1 MKSGIKLRMGSAVV
15 LLGLSALM
23 YSPPAEAQFLKKLS
37 QGLEKVNK
45 ALDKVTNTK
54 DKKTDKKSDQKAATG
69 NLIASNQGN
78 STSTPEIQIPDQFI
92 QPYLTDTTRFVKIN
106 PDISYYSL
114 CNNITEVSEG
124 VFGITHLGNW
134 SFYDAETGELL
145 YSDIGKT
152 ANRNRPIFS
161 GGAAVVKTQ
170 NGHRILYADGR
181 VKELDKSFAKVED
194 FVDGVSMVKTFD
206 AKYNSTAYYIDING
220 DKIYPELTRTGTMSR
235 PVSTYEVRHLRD
247 NRRAVYMD
255 GKWGYIDS
263 KGKMVIPCKYN
274 YVADFSEGHAW
285 VCVQEG
291 SDYKVGMI
299 DVTGNFTISPQYK
312 WFNQEINESVFG
324 PMKDGIAKISQ
335 RNEPL
340 RYVDAGGRVLGEF
353 ADSEGTD
360 FVNGHAF
367 ITYSSGSFGI
377 GLIIIDR
384 EMNGV
389 RTLDNSRGNFNSHS
403 MSYPHFTY
411 NGLAVVDHNTK
422 VINNNG
428 DVVIAIP
435 NKTGYELSLNEIK
448 NGYAY
453 AEATYNKRTIRGIMR
468 ADGSFSVVFGKSDE
482 ENSNWNDIPI
492 EPWEPPYIRD
502 PREPRLPEPGDP
514 RGPKYIPSPLYT
526 VKVAANPPEGGSVSG
541 GGKAAYGKEVSA
553 TATAAEDWKFSS
565 WDAPKRSYTLTP
577 GTFTVFEDMTVTANF
592 IKKDDVKPT
601 PDGAW
606 EGDFL
611 YRFYTTGSAFTDAYS
626 EEANIVDNIPI
637 YLEMSSKKD
646 FDTPMGK
653 KYGLLTLMIDPEK
666 QYVKTENRN
675 TSGGSTCNMFYVPM
689 TIEGMIEQDGEKYL
703 LLQGG
708 DVKLANI
715 TVLPGEK
722 DGGINALMANIM
734 LRLFGDDLSLGT
746 ATYLLKYEEKD
757 GKVTLGNMKRFHS
770 DYGWL
775 AAGDDRFN
783 KLFVSGAMWGIN
795 SGLPADYFQ
804 GVELGPKQKRS
815 DIDWYPPQSWV
826 KTNEEFL
833 DLRARWEKAY
843 KHFLNDYFLFWEK

>member
-1 MKSGIKLRMGSAVV
+1 MKSGIKLRIGSAVV

-23 YSPPAEAQFLKKLS
+23 YSPPAEAQFLKKLTK
-37 QGLEKVNK
+37 GLEKVNK

-54 DKKTDKKSDQKAATG
+54 DQKTDKKSDQKAATG
-69 NLIASNQGN
+69 SLIASNQGQT
-78 STSTPEIQIPDQFI
+78 TSTPEIKIPDQYI

-106 PDISYYSL
+106 PDISYYTL
-114 CNNITEVSEG
+114 CNSITEVSEG

-152 ANRNRPIFS
+152 ANRNQPIFS

-220 DKIYPELTRTGTMSR
+220 EKIYPALTRTGTMTR

-263 KGKMVIPCKYN
+263 NGKIVIPCKYN
-274 YVADFSEGHAW
+274 KVADFSEGHAW
-285 VCVQEG
+285 VCVQDG
-291 SDYKVGMI
+291 SEYKVGMI
-299 DVTGNFTISPQYK
+299 DETGNYTISPQYK
-312 WFNQEINESVFG
+312 WHNMDISEAVFG
-324 PMKDGIAKISQ
+324 PMQEGIARISQ
-335 RNEPL
+335 REEPL
-340 RYVDAGGRVLGEF
+340 RYVTATGQVLGEI

-367 ITYSSGSFGI
+367 ITSTSGTFTTK
-377 GLIIIDR
+377 LLVIDR
-384 EMNGV
+384 EMNVV
-389 RTLDNSRGNFNSHS
+389 RILDNSRGTFNSFS
-403 MSYPHFTY
+403 KDYPHFTY

-428 DVVIAIP
+428 DVVIAVP

-453 AEATYNKRTIRGIMR
+453 AEATYNKQTIRGIMR
-468 ADGSFSVVFGKSDE
+468 ADGSFSVVFGKSKE
-482 ENSNWNDIPI
+482 ENNWKDPNIPF
-492 EPWEPPYIRD
+492 EPKPYIRD
-502 PREPRLPEPGDP
+502 PREPRDPEHDEP
-514 RGPKYIPSPLYT
+514 RGPEYTPSPLYT
-526 VKVAANPPEGGSVSG
+526 VKVVANPPEGGSVSG

-553 TATAAEDWKFSS
+553 TATAAEEWKFSS
-565 WDAPKRSYTLTP
+565 WDAPTRSYTLTP
-577 GTFTVFEDMTVTANF
+577 GKFKVFEDMTVTANF

-611 YRFYTTGSAFTDAYS
+611 FRFYPTGSAFTDAYS
-626 EEANIVDNIPI
+626 EEANIVENIPV
-637 YLEMSSKKD
+637 YLEMSSEKD
-646 FDTPMGK
+646 IDTPMGK
-653 KYGLLTLMIDPEK
+653 KYGYMTLMIDPDK

-703 LLQGG
+703 LMQGG
-708 DVKLANI
+708 DLKLANI

-783 KLFVSGAMWGIN
+783 KLFVSGAMWGVN

-804 GVELGPKQKRS
+804 GIELGSKPKRN
-815 DIDWYPPQSWV
+815 DIQWYPPKSWV
-826 KTNEEFL
+826 HSDEEFL
-833 DLRARWEKAY
+833 DLRSRWEKAY
-843 KHFLNDYFLFWEK
+843 SNFLNEYFQFWDK